1 MSDAEEDAR
10 LEHAGAVMAATFA
23 QLVSEP
29 FALPMSQIARLTDRQ
44 IAEVYFH
51 GRDGQGKIIP
61 PKEPA
66 AAPLTEAAVKAEFL
80 TVCTQLGMS
89 LGAAEQRWEAERAR
103 RKGGTP

>member
-1 MSDAEEDAR
+1 MSDADDESR
-10 LEHAGAVMAATFA
+10 LAHAGAVMAATFA

-29 FALPMSQIARLTDRQ
+29 FALPMSHIARLTDRQ

-51 GRDGQGKIIP
+51 GRDQQGKIITP
-61 PKEPA
+61 DAPE

-80 TVCTQLGMS
+80 TVCAQLGMS
-89 LGAAEQRWEAERAR
+89 LGAAEQRWEAEKAK